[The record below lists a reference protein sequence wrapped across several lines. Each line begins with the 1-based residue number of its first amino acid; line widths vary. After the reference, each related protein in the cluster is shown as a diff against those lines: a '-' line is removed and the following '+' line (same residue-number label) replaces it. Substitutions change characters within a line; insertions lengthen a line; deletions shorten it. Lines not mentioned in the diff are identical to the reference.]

1 MVGIV
6 FIPRDMVSVDL
17 LFIEDINGFEVAVVL
32 CWISRISW
40 SSQCPMMEENAKR
53 ETLPKQKTET
63 ADRERENTIA
73 SSRKFIHSSGPPLM
87 LSCTQNHKFQIPR
100 AMRMREFGWSLLSYL
115 IQWSIQ
121 HIALE
126 MDE

>member
-17 LFIEDINGFEVAVVL
+17 LFIEDISGFEVAVVL

-40 SSQCPMMEENAKR
+40 SCQCHGRGENAKR
-53 ETLPKQKTET
+53 VTLLKQKTET

-73 SSRKFIHSSGPPLM
+73 FSRKL
-87 LSCTQNHKFQIPR
+87 
-100 AMRMREFGWSLLSYL
+100 MRMREFGWSLLSTYL
-115 IQWSIQ
+115 TIYCIG
-121 HIALE
+121 
-126 MDE
+126 DG